1 MGMYDHI
8 RCLAPL
14 PDGFDA
20 TGVEFQ
26 TKDTDSQYLD
36 DYTIR
41 EDGALIYHS
50 VKIVSTP
57 KEELPYPDA
66 PEGSLRSICGIFKRV
81 PTGDV
86 VVPFHGCLRFY
97 GEGHEYEALY
107 DRGRLIR
114 IDAVPDEEPSPTPA
128 RDGERDEKGGGK

>member
-14 PDGFDA
+14 PDGLDA
-20 TGVEFQ
+20 TGIEFQ
-26 TKDTDSQYLD
+26 TKDTDEQYLD

-41 EDGALIYHS
+41 EDGTLIHHS

-66 PEGSLRSICGIFKRV
+66 PEGSLLSICGIFKRV

-97 GEGHEYEALY
+97 GNDKSDKWHEYEALY

-114 IDAVPDEEPSPTPA
+114 IDAVAQEEPAP
-128 RDGERDEKGGGK
+128 